1 MKILTIKDI
10 VRKDFPIYYRR
21 LYTGV
26 ALLELNNNTPAEHRI
41 DFTIEHKPTGER
53 AITVTFIG
61 GDIDYPL
68 IPLTKKLKEHIDN
81 LDTNG
86 GLPD

>member
-26 ALLELNNNTPAEHRI
+26 ASLELNAKEADHRI
-41 DFTIEHKPTGER
+41 DFSIEHKPTGEKVV
-53 AITVTFIG
+53 AVSFINQ
-61 GDIDYPL
+61 IDYPL
-68 IPLTKKLKEHIDN
+68 VPLIKELKLYIDTM
-81 LDTNG
+81 DTNG

>member
-26 ALLELNNNTPAEHRI
+26 ASLELNTIVADHRI
-41 DFTIEHKPTGER
+41 DFSIEHKPTGEKVV
-53 AITVTFIG
+53 AVSFIKQ
-61 GDIDYPL
+61 IDYPL
-68 IPLTKKLKEHIDN
+68 VPLIKELKAYIDTM
-81 LDTNG
+81 DSNG